1 MSCMGPCFFMHK
13 ARFWELDGCD
23 ENHGH
28 WGQQGIEVA
37 CKAWLSGGRLITNKN
52 TWFAHFFRGGGVPEG
67 HKSGFPYRISQHQ
80 VNKARDYSEDIWLN
94 NKWNKQKKTMEWLIE
109 KFNPPSWEE
118 YLADKNSILGVSKE
132 RLELFKPMYRHIHK
146 RKHDSIWKGIPL
158 WKFPTDIMLYHEAIH
173 ETKPDTI
180 VEIGTANGGS
190 SVFFADM
197 LDLCNPGGKVIT
209 VDIRDRLSIPKD
221 PRVTYIIGDSTKEE
235 TAKRAKAE
243 VRGKTMVTIDGNH
256 ERIPVK
262 WDLHHYSPL
271 VTSGQYLVA
280 EDCFIDTGLYK
291 PGEALQWFI
300 KNHSDFVQTHNCRR
314 YMIGMTMGGWLKRK

>member
-1 MSCMGPCFFMHK
+1 
-13 ARFWELDGCD
+13 
-23 ENHGH
+23 
-28 WGQQGIEVA
+28 
-37 CKAWLSGGRLITNKN
+37 
-52 TWFAHFFRGGGVPEG
+52 
-67 HKSGFPYRISQHQ
+67 
-80 VNKARDYSEDIWLN
+80 
-94 NKWNKQKKTMEWLIE
+94 MEWFVR
-109 KFNPPSWEE
+109 KFNPPSWEGKIGM
-118 YLADKNSILGVSKE
+118 DDSVLGVSKE
-132 RLELFKPMYRHIHK
+132 RLKLFKPMYRHIHK

-221 PRVTYIIGDSTKEE
+221 PRVTYIIGDSTKQE
-235 TAKRAKAE
+235 TAERVKAE

-262 WDLHHYSPL
+262 WDLHNYSPL

-291 PGEALQWFI
+291 PGEALQWFLN
-300 KNHSDFVQTHNCRR
+300 NHSDFVQTHNCRR